1 MAAVRG
7 RTVLEPDRG
16 DPVTENWLLFAA
28 LVCVTTV
35 RLTQLGI
42 AARQRKR
49 ADWAKERAAS
59 HTSKDSQ

>member
-28 LVCVTTV
+28 LACVTII

-49 ADWAKERAAS
+49 ADQAKAEARKESS
-59 HTSKDSQ
+59 HA